1 MHTVYAVVCYD
12 RVMPT
17 ATLRRQLQLLTGRA
31 HQSIAQTIAK
41 ELSIELC
48 PVELSN
54 FANGEIHARIGQS
67 VRGDDV
73 FIVQSH
79 CGNVNDAVMELA
91 IMIDAA
97 KRASAASITAVCP
110 FFAYAR
116 QDRKA
121 NGREPISARLMV
133 DILVNAGANRIM
145 SMDLHTGQIQGFM
158 DGPFDHLIA
167 RPLFIE
173 YLKTHFSKH
182 NLVIVS
188 PDAGRV
194 KSAERYANA
203 LGCDMAI
210 VHKHRSTAK
219 HHQVE
224 ARHIIGDV
232 RGKVCIIADDMIDTA
247 GTLCA
252 AADLIASHGAA
263 EVYGLATHGLFSG
276 PARERIEQSAF
287 RQIITTDTLPQDD
300 TFNKLAVL
308 SVASTFAA
316 AIKAVYAGDS
326 LSALFDGDNQF

>member
-1 MHTVYAVVCYD
+1 MDIAKL
-12 RVMPT
+12 P
-17 ATLRRQLQLLTGRA
+17 RQIQLISGRA
-31 HQSIAQTIAK
+31 HPHIAQAIAK
-41 ELSIELC
+41 ELGVELC

-54 FANGEIHARIGQS
+54 FANGEIHARILRS
-67 VRGDDV
+67 VRDDDV
-73 FIVQSH
+73 FILQSH
-79 CGNVNDAVMELA
+79 CGNVNDAIMELA
-91 IMIDAA
+91 VMIDSA

-121 NGREPISARLMV
+121 NGREPISARLIV
-133 DILVNAGANRIM
+133 DILVRAGADRIM

-167 RPLFIE
+167 RPLFID
-173 YLKTHFSKH
+173 YLRKHFTPH

-210 VHKHRSTAK
+210 VHKHRSTTK
-219 HHQVE
+219 HHHVE

-232 RGKVCIIADDMIDTA
+232 QDKVCIIADDMIDTA

-252 AADLIASHGAA
+252 AAELIASHGAA
-263 EVYGLATHGLFSG
+263 KVYGLATHGLFSD
-276 PARERIEQSAF
+276 PARERIEKSAF
-287 RQIITTDTLPQDD
+287 TQIITTDTLPQG
-300 TFNKLAVL
+300 TGFKRLVVL
-308 SVASTFAA
+308 PIAPTFAA
-316 AIKAVYAGDS
+316 AIKAVYTGDS
-326 LSALFDGDNQF
+326 LSALFDGDNQS